1 MHREVFIWDRAF
13 VKKVLLVALPI
24 VVQNLVSASLH
35 IIDGF
40 MIGQLGDAPYAAVTQ
55 ANRYTFVFQLFLFGT
70 ASGCG
75 ILFSQYWGK
84 KDVSTMRR
92 VMGLCFRVTF
102 TLAGLFMA
110 LALLSPQTVIGIF
123 LPRGESFDYA
133 VQYLT
138 WVAPGYLISAADVV
152 YSTCMK
158 SAQQTRIPMT
168 AGVTSILCNTLLNW
182 LLIYDHMGRP
192 GMGVRGAALATV
204 ISAGVALVIDVTAS
218 YRRNLPSAFRLSDF
232 RLPDRAFLRRFVR
245 LVTPVV
251 LNEGLWSMG
260 TAMYSVFYGR
270 LGDAAVVAMGVYN
283 LVDQLVFVLIY
294 GIMNAS
300 AILVGAC
307 LGAGDKPA
315 AWLTA
320 KRMMTACIVAGV
332 ATGGVLLLTRGALVG
347 MFDVT
352 PEAKALAER
361 VLTLSA
367 FVIWLR
373 AVNSIN
379 VVGVL
384 RSGGDTVFSML
395 LDTSALW
402 LIGVPLVGVAAM
414 VWHLPVWQVYLF
426 TWVEEAIKAVIGLV
440 RFRSKKWMHVLTE
453 GADGAR
459 QE

>member
-1 MHREVFIWDRAF
+1 MHRDVFLWDRAF

-84 KDVSTMRR
+84 RDVPTMRR
-92 VMGLCFRVTF
+92 VMGLCFRLTLA
-102 TLAGLFMA
+102 LAGLFMT
-110 LALLSPQTVIGIF
+110 LALLAPQTVIGVF
-123 LPRGESFDYA
+123 LPRGESFDFA

-138 WVAPGYLISAADVV
+138 WVAPGYLISAVDVV

-158 SAQQTRIPMT
+158 SAEQTRIPMA

-218 YRRNLPSAFRLSDF
+218 YRLRLPSAFRWSDF
-232 RLPDRAFLRRFVR
+232 RLPDRDFLRRFAR

-251 LNEGLWSMG
+251 FNEGLWSMG

-270 LGDAAVVAMGVYN
+270 LGDAAVVAMGIYN

-294 GIMNAS
+294 GLMNAS

-320 KRMMTACIVAGV
+320 KRMMAACIAAGI
-332 ATGGVLLLTRGALVG
+332 ATGAVLLLTRGALVG

-352 PEAKALAER
+352 QEAKILAEG
-361 VLTLSA
+361 VLSLSA
-367 FVIWLR
+367 FAIWLR

-395 LDTSALW
+395 LDTCALW
-402 LIGVPLVGVAAM
+402 VIGVPLVGLAAI
-414 VWHLPVWQVYLF
+414 VWRLPVWQVYLF
-426 TWVEEAIKAVIGLV
+426 TWVEEAIKAVIGIA

-453 GADGAR
+453 GAPAAA